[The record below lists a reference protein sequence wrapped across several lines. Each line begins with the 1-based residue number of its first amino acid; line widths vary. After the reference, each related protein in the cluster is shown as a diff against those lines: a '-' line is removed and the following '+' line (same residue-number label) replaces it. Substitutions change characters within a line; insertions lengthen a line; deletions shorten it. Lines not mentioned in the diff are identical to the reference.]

1 MKAKIL
7 KSEAEYE
14 AALAYVEPLMDA
26 EPDSPDEAELE
37 LFAFLIE
44 KYEEQYYPID
54 LPDPIEA
61 IQFRME
67 QAGLARKDLVPYLGS
82 QSKVSEVLNR
92 KRPLSLSM
100 IRALH
105 LGLCIPADVLLK
117 EPGKELP
124 EPRYDFREFP
134 FTEMYNRGYF
144 KSFNGSLSQA
154 KVYAEELLHELF
166 SVFEGEIPD
175 PIYCRNSDKEND
187 CKALLAWQ
195 ARVLDLA
202 RSESLPP
209 FVRTEL
215 SDEFIRELIR
225 LSYFSRGPQLAQ
237 ELLNKKGIH
246 FIVLPHLSKTYLDG
260 ACFKSP
266 DGHPVV
272 GMTLRYDRLDNFWF
286 TLVHELAHIYL
297 HLDDDNIAFFDDTEK
312 IDHESENPQEMEA
325 NQFTHELLIGS
336 DEWEKAAPT
345 LLEATQ
351 QNILIRFAD
360 QLSISP
366 AIVAGRVRW
375 EKGNYQVFSQLVGNR
390 KVREQFAEYA

>member
-7 KSEAEYE
+7 KSETEYE
-14 AALAYVEPLMDA
+14 AALAHVDALMDA
-26 EPDSPDEAELE
+26 EPGSPEEAELE
-37 LFAFLIE
+37 LFAFLVE
-44 KYEEQYYPID
+44 KYEELHYPID

-67 QAGLARKDLVPYLGS
+67 QSGLTRKDLAPYLGS

-105 LGLCIPADVLLK
+105 IGLGIPAEILLK
-117 EPGKELP
+117 EPGQELP
-124 EPRYDFREFP
+124 EPRYDFRQFP
-134 FTEMYNRGYF
+134 FTEMFNRGYF

-154 KVYAEELLHELF
+154 RVYAEELLHELF
-166 SVFEGEIPD
+166 SVFEGQIPE
-175 PIYCRNSDKEND
+175 PIYCRNSSKEIDFN
-187 CKALLAWQ
+187 ALLAWQ
-195 ARVLDLA
+195 ARALELA
-202 RSESLPP
+202 RGESLPP
-209 FVRTEL
+209 FARDEL
-215 SDEFIRELIR
+215 TDEFIRELVR
-225 LSYFSRGPQLAQ
+225 LSYFSTGPQLAQ

-260 ACFKSP
+260 ACFKTP
-266 DGHPVV
+266 YGHPVI

-297 HLDDDNIAFFDDTEK
+297 HLDDENIAFFDDTEK
-312 IDHESENPQEMEA
+312 IVDESENPQEREA

-351 QNILIRFAD
+351 HNTLIRFAD

-375 EKGNYQVFSQLVGNR
+375 ERGNYQVFSQLVGNR
-390 KVREQFAEYA
+390 KVRELFAEYA

>member
-7 KSEAEYE
+7 KSETEYE
-14 AALAYVEPLMDA
+14 AALAHVDALMDA
-26 EPDSPDEAELE
+26 EPGSPEEAELE
-37 LFAFLIE
+37 LFAFLVE
-44 KYEEQYYPID
+44 KYEELHYPID

-67 QAGLARKDLVPYLGS
+67 QSGLTRKDLAPYLGS

-105 LGLCIPADVLLK
+105 IGLGIPAEILLK
-117 EPGKELP
+117 EPGQELP
-124 EPRYDFREFP
+124 EPRYDFRQFP
-134 FTEMYNRGYF
+134 FTEMFNRGYF

-154 KVYAEELLHELF
+154 RVYAEELLHELF
-166 SVFEGEIPD
+166 SVFEGQIPE
-175 PIYCRNSDKEND
+175 PIYCRNSSKEIDFN
-187 CKALLAWQ
+187 ALLAWQ
-195 ARVLDLA
+195 ARALELA
-202 RSESLPP
+202 RGESLPP
-209 FVRTEL
+209 FARDEL
-215 SDEFIRELIR
+215 TDEFIRELVR
-225 LSYFSRGPQLAQ
+225 LSYFSTGPQLAQ

-260 ACFKSP
+260 ACFKTP
-266 DGHPVV
+266 DGHPVI

-297 HLDDDNIAFFDDTEK
+297 HLDDENIAFFDDTEK
-312 IDHESENPQEMEA
+312 IDDESENPQEREA

-351 QNILIRFAD
+351 QNVLIRFAD

-375 EKGNYQVFSQLVGNR
+375 ERGNYQVFSQLVGNR
-390 KVREQFAEYA
+390 KVRELFAEYA

>member
-7 KSEAEYE
+7 KSETEYE
-14 AALAYVEPLMDA
+14 AALAHVDALMDA
-26 EPDSPDEAELE
+26 EPGSPEEAELE
-37 LFAFLIE
+37 LFAFLVE
-44 KYEEQYYPID
+44 KYEELHYPID

-67 QAGLARKDLVPYLGS
+67 QSGLTRKDLAPYLGS

-105 LGLCIPADVLLK
+105 IGLGIPAEILLK
-117 EPGKELP
+117 EPGQKLP
-124 EPRYDFREFP
+124 EPRYDFRQFP
-134 FTEMYNRGYF
+134 FTEMFNRGYF

-166 SVFEGEIPD
+166 SVFEGQIPE
-175 PIYCRNSDKEND
+175 PIYCRNSSKEIDFN
-187 CKALLAWQ
+187 ALLAWQ
-195 ARVLDLA
+195 ARALELA
-202 RSESLPP
+202 RGESLPP
-209 FVRTEL
+209 FSRDEL
-215 SDEFIRELIR
+215 TDEFIRELTR
-225 LSYFSRGPQLAQ
+225 LSYFSTGPQLAQ

-260 ACFKSP
+260 ACFKTP
-266 DGHPVV
+266 DGHPVI

-297 HLDDDNIAFFDDTEK
+297 HLDDENIAFFDDTEK
-312 IDHESENPQEMEA
+312 IDDESENPQEREA

-351 QNILIRFAD
+351 QNVLIRFAD

-375 EKGNYQVFSQLVGNR
+375 ERGNYQVFSQLVGKR

>member
-7 KSEAEYE
+7 KSETEYE
-14 AALAYVEPLMDA
+14 AALAHVDALMDA
-26 EPDSPDEAELE
+26 EPGSPEEAELE
-37 LFAFLIE
+37 LFAFLVE
-44 KYEEQYYPID
+44 KYEELHYPID

-67 QAGLARKDLVPYLGS
+67 QSGLTRKDLAPYLGS

-105 LGLCIPADVLLK
+105 IGLGIPAEILLK
-117 EPGKELP
+117 EPGQKLP
-124 EPRYDFREFP
+124 EPRYDFRQFP
-134 FTEMYNRGYF
+134 FTEMFNRGYF

-166 SVFEGEIPD
+166 SVFEGQIPE
-175 PIYCRNSDKEND
+175 PIYCRNSSKEIDFN
-187 CKALLAWQ
+187 ALLAWQ
-195 ARVLDLA
+195 ARALELA
-202 RSESLPP
+202 RGESLPP
-209 FVRTEL
+209 FSRDEL
-215 SDEFIRELIR
+215 TDEFIRELTR
-225 LSYFSRGPQLAQ
+225 LSYFSTGPQLAQ

-260 ACFKSP
+260 ACFKTP
-266 DGHPVV
+266 DGHPVI

-297 HLDDDNIAFFDDTEK
+297 HLDDENIAFFDDTEK
-312 IDHESENPQEMEA
+312 IDDESENPQEREA

-351 QNILIRFAD
+351 QNVLIRFAD

-375 EKGNYQVFSQLVGNR
+375 ERGNYQVFSQLVGNR
-390 KVREQFAEYA
+390 KVRELFAEYA